1 MVKNLKVLWGDK
13 LSVLLQLNRTES
25 TNYLLR
31 TLGVVGVEGFL
42 LDFLYCIGFVISM
55 SALFFNSLDEII
67 FLRVPELS

>member
-1 MVKNLKVLWGDK
+1 MVKNLKFYGGDK
-13 LSVLLQLNRTES
+13 LSALLKLNRTES

-31 TLGVVGVEGFL
+31 TLGDVGVEGFL